1 MTKKSFSF
9 SKDFFGSGL
18 LEVLEK
24 EKTSTPLS
32 VHLKKGG
39 GDMKVFFVGLL
50 Y

>member
-24 EKTSTPLS
+24 EKTSTPFSALRLRS
-32 VHLKKGG
+32 G
-39 GDMKVFFVGLL
+39 
-50 Y
+50 